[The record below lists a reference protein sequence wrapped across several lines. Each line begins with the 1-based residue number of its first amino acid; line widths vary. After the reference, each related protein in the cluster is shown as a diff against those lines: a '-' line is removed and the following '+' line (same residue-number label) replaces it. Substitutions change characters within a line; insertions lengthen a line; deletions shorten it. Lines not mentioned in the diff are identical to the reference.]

1 LPLIARDCVPH
12 QKSLL
17 EQVRRLGTHASIA
30 IWGGNNE
37 NEEALNW
44 YRESREHRDT
54 YLVDEVALYVD
65 TVLPAISAADADRR
79 PVVDTSP
86 SNGLLS
92 REPYVKRWGA
102 TSSQADA
109 AAGAWGDIHYY
120 NSAADCEDPST
131 YPSARFVS
139 EHGFQAFPAMAAYEA
154 VSAPADWSRE
164 SSLVRWR
171 MRHPD
176 GDAQALAMLRRHF
189 RVPPANASHAAAHA
203 ASHAASHTAPHAAA
217 SVRRPVSEMERAQG
231 VNSQRRL
238 FGEMERG
245 FPPPPLPPPMMT
257 MPNPP
262 SELSPQP
269 PPSATP
275 PPPPPTRGWSSWGQR
290 RLFDEYLFLTQ
301 AQQARCYEVAFG
313 RWRRDRGR
321 AAFTMGILYWQLNAI
336 WPGPDWA
343 TIEYDGRLRLSHYS
357 VARAFAPL
365 ALSVELDVAD
375 DGSALDGRLRVHA
388 ASDLPG
394 AVAGT
399 LRVDVHL
406 WATAPAWPAH
416 SLEVP
421 VSIAAEASAMVHEV
435 SLVAL
440 GLGPGAKI
448 ARDDAFVRL
457 SFEPNDAS
465 AAPGAVP
472 STGRV
477 FVDVWLTPFK
487 SARMTRAQPAIV
499 SLAQTSLTRAVL
511 RILSNATV
519 ALVAVESDAV
529 VGAFS
534 DGAFTLLAGEVRE
547 LTFEARAPFA
557 LEQMRQGLSVRSVWD
572 TYEGEEAT

>member
-1 LPLIARDCVPH
+1 
-12 QKSLL
+12 
-17 EQVRRLGTHASIA
+17 
-30 IWGGNNE
+30 
-37 NEEALNW
+37 
-44 YRESREHRDT
+44 
-54 YLVDEVALYVD
+54 
-65 TVLPAISAADADRR
+65 
-79 PVVDTSP
+79 
-86 SNGLLS
+86 
-92 REPYVKRWGA
+92 
-102 TSSQADA
+102 
-109 AAGAWGDIHYY
+109 
-120 NSAADCEDPST
+120 
-131 YPSARFVS
+131 
-139 EHGFQAFPAMAAYEA
+139 
-154 VSAPADWSRE
+154 
-164 SSLVRWR
+164 
-171 MRHPD
+171 
-176 GDAQALAMLRRHF
+176 
-189 RVPPANASHAAAHA
+189 
-203 ASHAASHTAPHAAA
+203 
-217 SVRRPVSEMERAQG
+217 
-231 VNSQRRL
+231 
-238 FGEMERG
+238 MERG

-269 PPSATP
+269 LPPATP

-336 WPGPDWA
+336 WPGPDWS

-416 SLEVP
+416 SLELP
-421 VSIAAEASAMVHEV
+421 VSIAAEASAIVHEV

-511 RILSNATV
+511 RILSNATA